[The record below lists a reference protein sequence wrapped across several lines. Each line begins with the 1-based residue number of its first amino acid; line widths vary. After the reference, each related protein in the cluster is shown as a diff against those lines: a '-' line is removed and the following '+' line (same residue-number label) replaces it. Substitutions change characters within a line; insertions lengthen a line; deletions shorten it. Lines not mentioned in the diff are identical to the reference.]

1 MSYKVELSEK
11 EVREIIIALE
21 LRSFQIFDLT
31 RSEDLPFPYD
41 SDEVRIM
48 REKIVEIDKLLVRL
62 KSLE

>member
-11 EVREIIIALE
+11 EVKEIIDALE
-21 LRSFQIFDLT
+21 VRNHRIFDLT